1 MMNRRTPRTRG
12 RRITN
17 PDKLR
22 IVTHRGLCAAI
33 AAGLLLTGAAG
44 VGQTP
49 AVSATR
55 EDAYRANN
63 LGVAL
68 LEQFKF
74 DEAAAAFRE
83 ALRREP
89 NLGIAHLNLSIALL
103 QSSDLETART
113 EATEADRLM
122 PQAPQPPYV
131 LALIAREENR
141 DEDAIRFFERVRQID
156 PRDTGAAV
164 NLAQMHSANRRYAE
178 AVALLEPA
186 FEDEP
191 YSVTAAYNLGM
202 ALLRSGQRERG
213 QQLIDRSQAL
223 RTTGY
228 GTTFSN
234 AYLERGKYAEA
245 LASTGA
251 EGDLVD
257 RTPPGVTFSVTTLS
271 PPGATSSA
279 APSPFGRQFRDS
291 DLTPEGARRLAA
303 SLGGALTLMDV
314 DGDGDLDVVVA
325 TAASERLLRNDAGR
339 FVDATAASG
348 LGARPPD
355 SVPIGCVAGDIDN
368 DGIPDLFVLRYGTS
382 SLYKNDGKGHFT
394 DITASSGIRPLT
406 FLPGAAALVDV
417 DHDGDLDLVVAG
429 LADMDAS
436 RARAAG
442 RSIAFPDEFAPA
454 PIVLVR
460 NNGDGTFTDIT
471 RDARIAVMAHGVA
484 IVPTDFDNHRDV
496 DLLVVAHDGPPVLLK
511 NLRDGSF
518 SDVASGVGLAS
529 ASADGTG
536 FTAVAAA
543 DVNKD
548 GYPDFYFGRGQG
560 PGVLALSDR
569 GRFLIRPAPESARS
583 ATAAIF
589 VDYDND
595 GLLDLVTWSADGPHV
610 ARNLGT
616 SWSDETAA
624 ALSASG
630 SRAVSIASSR
640 ALGVADLDGDRRDD
654 LLALGADGAVSAWR
668 AGGTGTNRSVRVRLK
683 GRVSNRSGIGSKV
696 QVRAGSLEQRLE
708 LSAATPA
715 VAPADLI
722 FGLGKR
728 AGADVARVLWPS
740 GIVQAEYAGASA
752 PDGPTPVVPAPLPNA
767 IDVEELNRKPSSC
780 PFLYTWNGE
789 RFEFVTDFLGGGEM
803 GYWEGPGTYN
813 RPDPIEFVRI
823 RQEQLH
829 EKDGRYEIR
838 VTNELEETL
847 FLDRLELIAI
857 DHPQNVAVFPNEGM
871 TDPPKPYRLFAV
883 RDQRVPA
890 AVTDGHGRDVT
901 ARVVALDRQY
911 PDEFELKSIRGY
923 AARHDLVIDLGNVP
937 SRPVLLLTGW
947 TDYAF
952 SSDNVAAHQAGLSLT
967 PPALDVRDADG
978 RWRPAI
984 ADIGIPVG
992 RPQTIVVDL
1001 APVLRGG
1008 EHTVRIAT
1016 NMRIYWD
1023 QVLVASAIDSKG
1035 LLPTRLNPS
1044 AALLRS
1050 RGFSREVRP
1059 GGSEPP
1065 LYDYG
1070 HVTPES
1076 PWKTMPG
1083 LYTREGDVRPLLSRS
1098 DDIFV
1103 IAKPGDEIAVSF
1115 DASSDRSL
1123 PVGWSRTFLLRADG
1137 FSKEMDVNSASPDRV
1152 EPLPFHNMSA
1162 YPYSPLERYPDL
1174 PMHRRYREQYN
1185 TRRVASAL
1193 PSLRAR

>member
-1 MMNRRTPRTRG
+1 MNSHG
-12 RRITN
+12 
-17 PDKLR
+17 LR
-22 IVTHRGLCAAI
+22 ASVV
-33 AAGLLLTGAAG
+33 AG
-44 VGQTP
+44 VLMLAGAPEGRQTP
-49 AVSATR
+49 APVPPR
-55 EDAYRANN
+55 EEAYRANN

-74 DEAAAAFRE
+74 DDAAAAFRE

-89 NLGIAHLNLSIALL
+89 NLGIGHLNLSIALL
-103 QSSDLETART
+103 QNSDLEAARP
-113 EATEADRLM
+113 EAEAADRLM
-122 PQAPQPPYV
+122 AGAPQPPYV

-141 DEDAIRFFERVRQID
+141 DDDAIRFFERVRKID

-164 NLAQMHSANRRYAE
+164 NLAQMHIQNRRYAD

-202 ALLRSGQRERG
+202 ALLRSGQQERG
-213 QQLIDRSQAL
+213 QRLIERSQAL
-223 RTTGY
+223 RATGY

-234 AYLERGKYAEA
+234 AYLERGRYAEA
-245 LASTGA
+245 MASTGA
-251 EGDLVD
+251 EGELVD
-257 RTPPGVTFSVTTLS
+257 RTPPGVTFSMTTLS
-271 PPGATSSA
+271 PPAATSSA
-279 APSPFGRQFRDS
+279 GTSPFGRQFRES
-291 DLTPEGARRLAA
+291 DLTQEGARGLAA

-314 DGDGDLDVVVA
+314 DGDGDLDLVVA
-325 TAASERLLRNDAGR
+325 TAGSERLFRNDAGR

-348 LGARPPD
+348 LGTPPAN
-355 SVPIGCVAGDIDN
+355 SIPIGCVAGDIDN

-394 DITASSGIRPLT
+394 DITAAAGIRPLP
-406 FLPGAAALVDV
+406 FLPGAAALVDI

-429 LADMDAS
+429 LADVDAS

-442 RSIAFPDEFAPA
+442 RSITFPDEFAPA
-454 PIVLVR
+454 PVVLVR

-471 RDARIAVMAHGVA
+471 REARIAVMAHGVA
-484 IVPTDFDNHRDV
+484 IVPTDFDNHRDI
-496 DLLVVAHDGPPVLLK
+496 DLLVVTRDGPPVLLK

-529 ASADGTG
+529 VSAGGAG

-548 GYPDFYFGRGQG
+548 GYTDFFFGRGQG

-569 GRFLIRPAPESARS
+569 GRFVITPAPESARS
-583 ATAAIF
+583 ATAAVF

-595 GLLDLVTWSADGPHV
+595 GLLDLLTWSTDGPHV
-610 ARNLGT
+610 TRNLGT
-616 SWSDETAA
+616 GWSDETAA
-624 ALSASG
+624 AFSGSG
-630 SRAVSIASSR
+630 SRPVSIASSR
-640 ALGVADLDGDRRDD
+640 AIGVADLDGDGRDD
-654 LLALGADGAVSAWR
+654 LLALGADGAPIEWR
-668 AGGTGTNRSVRVRLK
+668 AGGGGTNRSVRVRLK
-683 GRVSNRSGIGSKV
+683 GRVSNRSGVGSKV
-696 QVRAGSLEQRLE
+696 QVRAGSLETRLE

-740 GIVQAEYAGASA
+740 GIVQAEFAGASA
-752 PDGPTPVVPAPLPNA
+752 PDAPSPVVPTPLPHA

-803 GYWEGPGTYN
+803 GYWERPGIYN

-823 RQEQLH
+823 RQEQLRA
-829 EKDGRYEIR
+829 KGGRYEIR

-847 FLDRLELIAI
+847 FLDRLELIEI
-857 DHPQNVAVFPNEGM
+857 VHPQNVAVFPNEGM
-871 TDPPKPYRLFAV
+871 TDPPKAFRLFAV
-883 RDQRVPA
+883 TDQRVPV
-890 AVTDGHGRDVT
+890 VTDSDGRDVT
-901 ARVVALDRQY
+901 ARIAAMDRQY

-923 AARHDLVIDLGNVP
+923 AARHDLVIDLGRVP
-937 SRPVLLLTGW
+937 PQPVLVLTGW

-952 SSDNVAAHQAGLSLT
+952 SSDNVAARQAGLSLT
-967 PPALDVRDADG
+967 PPALDVRDAEG
-978 RWRPAI
+978 HWRPAI

-992 RPQTIVVDL
+992 RPQTMVVDL

-1023 QVLVASAIDSKG
+1023 QILVASTIDSAG
-1035 LLPTRLNPS
+1035 LLPGTRLNPS
-1044 AALLRS
+1044 VALLRG

-1065 LYDYG
+1065 LYDYDR
-1070 HVTPES
+1070 VTPES
-1076 PWKTMPG
+1076 PWKTMAG

-1098 DDIFV
+1098 DDMFV
-1103 IAKPGDEIAVSF
+1103 VAKPGDEIAVSF
-1115 DASSDRSL
+1115 DASSARPL
-1123 PVGWSRTFLLRADG
+1123 PAGWSRTFLLKADG
-1137 FSKEMDVNSASPDRV
+1137 FSKEMDLNSASPDHV
-1152 EPLPFHNMSA
+1152 EPLPFHHMSE
-1162 YPYSPLERYPDL
+1162 YPYTPMERYPDS
-1174 PMHRRYREQYN
+1174 PAYRQYRAQYN
-1185 TRRVASAL
+1185 TRRIVSAI
-1193 PSLRAR
+1193 PFLRAR

>member
-1 MMNRRTPRTRG
+1 MNSFG
-12 RRITN
+12 
-17 PDKLR
+17 LR
-22 IVTHRGLCAAI
+22 ARVV
-33 AAGLLLTGAAG
+33 AG
-44 VGQTP
+44 VLMLAGAPDGHQPP
-49 AVSATR
+49 AVVPSR
-55 EDAYRANN
+55 EEAYRANN

-74 DEAAAAFRE
+74 DEAASAFRE

-103 QSSDLETART
+103 QSSDLGTART
-113 EATEADRLM
+113 EAEQADRLM
-122 PQAPQPPYV
+122 VRAPQPPYV

-141 DEDAIRFFERVRQID
+141 NDDAVRFFERVRQID

-164 NLAQMHSANRRYAE
+164 NLAQMHIQNRRYVD

-202 ALLRSGQRERG
+202 ALLRSGQQGRG
-213 QQLIDRSQAL
+213 QQLIERSQAL
-223 RTTGY
+223 RATGY

-251 EGDLVD
+251 EGELVD
-257 RTPPGVTFSVTTLS
+257 RAPPGVTFSMTTLS
-271 PPGATSSA
+271 PAAATSSA
-279 APSPFGRQFRDS
+279 VSSPIGRQFRES

-314 DGDGDLDVVVA
+314 DGDGDLDLVVV
-325 TAASERLLRNDAGR
+325 TAGSERLLRNDAGR

-348 LGARPPD
+348 LGASPAG

-368 DGIPDLFVLRYGTS
+368 DGTPDLFILRYGTS

-394 DITASSGIRPLT
+394 DITAASGIRPLP

-417 DHDGDLDLVVAG
+417 DHDGDLDLVIAG
-429 LADMDAS
+429 LADLDAS

-454 PIVLVR
+454 PVVLLR

-471 RDARIAVMAHGVA
+471 REARIAVMAHAVA

-496 DLLVVAHDGPPVLLK
+496 DILIATHDGPPVLLK

-518 SDVASGVGLAS
+518 SDVASGVGLA
-529 ASADGTG
+529 AVAVDGTG

-548 GYPDFYFGRGQG
+548 GYTDFFFGRGQG

-569 GRFLIRPAPESARS
+569 GRFVIAPAPESARS

-595 GLLDLVTWSADGPHV
+595 GLLDLLTWSDDGPHV
-610 ARNLGT
+610 TRNLGT
-616 SWSDETAA
+616 TWRDETAA
-624 ALSASG
+624 ALSGSG
-630 SRAVSIASSR
+630 SHAVSIASSR
-640 ALGVADLDGDRRDD
+640 ALGVADLDGDGRDD
-654 LLALGADGAVSAWR
+654 LLALGADGAASAWR
-668 AGGTGTNRSVRVRLK
+668 ASGTGTNRSIRVRLK
-683 GRVSNRSGIGSKV
+683 GRVSNRSGVGARV

-708 LSAATPA
+708 LSAASPA

-722 FGLGKR
+722 FGLGQR

-740 GIVQAEYAGASA
+740 GIVQAEYAGARA
-752 PDGPTPVVPAPLPNA
+752 PDSPAPVVPTPLPDTV
-767 IDVEELNRKPSSC
+767 DVEELNRKPSSC

-789 RFEFVTDFLGGGEM
+789 RFEFVTDFMGGGEM
-803 GYWEGPGTYN
+803 GYWERPGTYN
-813 RPDPIEFVRI
+813 HPDPIEFVRI
-823 RQEQLH
+823 RQEQLR
-829 EKDGRYEIR
+829 EKGGHYEIR

-857 DHPQNVAVFPNEGM
+857 VHPQNVAVFPNEGM
-871 TDPPKPYRLFAV
+871 TDPPKPFRLFAV

-890 AVTDGHGRDVT
+890 AVTDGDGRDVT
-901 ARVVALDRQY
+901 ERIATLDRRY
-911 PDEFELKSIRGY
+911 PDEFELKPIRGY
-923 AARHDLVIDLGNVP
+923 AVRHDLVIDLGNVP
-937 SRPVLLLTGW
+937 SRPVLVLTGW

-952 SSDNVAAHQAGLSLT
+952 SSDNVAAHQAGLSLI
-967 PPALDVRDADG
+967 PPALDVQDAEG

-992 RPQTIVVDL
+992 RPQTVVVDL

-1023 QVLVASAIDSKG
+1023 QILVASAIDSRG
-1035 LLPTRLNPS
+1035 LRRTLLAPS
-1044 AALLRS
+1044 SALLRS

-1065 LYDYG
+1065 LYDYD
-1070 HVTPES
+1070 HVAPES

-1098 DDIFV
+1098 DDMFV

-1123 PVGWSRTFLLRADG
+1123 PDGWSRTFFLRVDG

-1152 EPLPFHNMSA
+1152 DPLPFHHMSA
-1162 YPYSPLERYPDL
+1162 YPYGPMERYPDS
-1174 PMHRRYREQYN
+1174 PAHQRYRVQYN

-1193 PSLRAR
+1193 PLLRAVTITAAVGGGELPAR